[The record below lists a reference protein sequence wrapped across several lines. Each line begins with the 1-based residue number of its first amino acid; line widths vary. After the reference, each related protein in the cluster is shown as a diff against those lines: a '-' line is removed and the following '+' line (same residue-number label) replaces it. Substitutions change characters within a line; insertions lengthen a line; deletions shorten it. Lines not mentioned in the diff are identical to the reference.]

1 MENPVETNEKQPVM
15 LQASSLARSAFWVLV
30 VIALTAVVT
39 AGVVYWMVLRSKTP
53 KLVLGVQESALVNE
67 ANGESVGTARKIQ
80 EDGLW
85 RVSTTVKLDEIDDSS
100 AYHGWMVDPL
110 TERIQY
116 AGEMFLAPD
125 GYSLTFST
133 EQDLIY
139 FSQFRVS
146 RERAGEIPTYPAN
159 NIVQWSFIEQ

>member
-67 ANGESVGTARKIQ
+67 ANGESVGTALKIQ
-80 EDGLW
+80 
-85 RVSTTVKLDEIDDSS
+85 
-100 AYHGWMVDPL
+100 
-110 TERIQY
+110 
-116 AGEMFLAPD
+116 
-125 GYSLTFST
+125 
-133 EQDLIY
+133 
-139 FSQFRVS
+139 
-146 RERAGEIPTYPAN
+146 
-159 NIVQWSFIEQ
+159 